1 MTIRAVSATEA
12 ATAAAGTRGK
22 PTSTAHGLISLLREH
37 VERTEYE
44 RHLPDEVADAV
55 RSANIS
61 QVCTP
66 RVSGGCGDL
75 RALDEVTAELSRGNG
90 LAGRAAFIANTT
102 AFGLFPDDIRAAV
115 NTVWRSA
122 SSPRHNGMRG
132 RWQIQTNGHLPVS
145 RAATGGPFRP
155 RIRGRSHDRGHL
167 VGDNGQ
173 HREQHLCRECPVRAA
188 RVHDRRE
195 DLRRTRNVAPEEEAL
210 LPCSDRH
217 SRFPGHRGAA
227 PENAVRPS
235 ALRPPRRHIPASRIE
250 GVENFPWPS

>member
-12 ATAAAGTRGK
+12 TAAAAGTRGK
-22 PTSTAHGLISLLREH
+22 PRSTAHGLSLLREH

-44 RHLPDEVADAV
+44 RHLPDQVTNAV

-61 QVCTP
+61 QVCKQ
-66 RVSGGCGDL
+66 RVAGGCGGL
-75 RALDEVTAELSRGNG
+75 RALTEVIAELSRGNG
-90 LAGRAAFIANTT
+90 LAGRAAFIANST

-122 SSPRHNGMRG
+122 SSPRHNGKRG
-132 RWQIQTNGHLPVS
+132 QWRIQTNGHLPVG

-167 VGDNGQ
+167 VGDNGRHWEQ
-173 HREQHLCRECPVRAA
+173 HRCRGCPVRAA
-188 RVHDRRE
+188 RVHVRRE
-195 DLRRTRNVAPEEEAL
+195 DLRRTRNVAPGEEAL
-210 LPCSDRH
+210 PPGSDRH

-235 ALRPPRRHIPASRIE
+235 ALRPPRPHTQHPVSKE
-250 GVENFPWPS
+250 QKFPWPS